1 MSTTTTPARVE
12 GTNVVVLQA
21 PTLQWALKRTLLGIV
36 ILFVT
41 IAAAATLLYA
51 SIDPEEEAHPAF
63 SAPGPKRSGLFL
75 HTSSGAHRSR
85 PPRLD
90 GKAGPRQAKR
100 RSLEPHF
107 SLNLR

>member
-1 MSTTTTPARVE
+1 MSTTTTPASVE
-12 GTNVVVLQA
+12 GANVVALQT

-63 SAPGPKRSGLFL
+63 SAPAHGDPTYSSTPRPA
-75 HTSSGAHRSR
+75 HTEA
-85 PPRLD
+85 
-90 GKAGPRQAKR
+90 AR
-100 RSLEPHF
+100 RV
-107 SLNLR
+107 

>member
-12 GTNVVVLQA
+12 GTNVVVLQT

-51 SIDPEEEAHPAF
+51 SIDPAEEASPALTSPAHGDPAYSATPHPAHMEP
-63 SAPGPKRSGLFL
+63 A
-75 HTSSGAHRSR
+75 
-85 PPRLD
+85 
-90 GKAGPRQAKR
+90 R
-100 RSLEPHF
+100 RV
-107 SLNLR
+107 